1 MALKFRHGLHRD
13 TGEPLSVAVVQV
25 THYLERK
32 TLVELLV
39 ASQLCRDQYGEH
51 DTGASEPAQAELLDG
66 VRRILRAYGQCGSE
80 AAGDLY
86 GLPDRR
92 WEWARR
98 QADRLWPVK
107 EA

>member
-1 MALKFRHGLHRD
+1 MPLKFRHGLRKD
-13 TGEPLSVAVVQV
+13 TGNPLIVAVMQV

-32 TLVELLV
+32 TLVELL
-39 ASQLCRDQYGEH
+39 ASSLLCRTQHGEH
-51 DTGASEPAQAELLDG
+51 DTDASEPSQAELLDG
-66 VRRILRAYGQCGSE
+66 ARRTLRAYGQCGSE

-86 GLPDRR
+86 GLPDAR

-98 QADRLWPVK
+98 QADRLWPRK